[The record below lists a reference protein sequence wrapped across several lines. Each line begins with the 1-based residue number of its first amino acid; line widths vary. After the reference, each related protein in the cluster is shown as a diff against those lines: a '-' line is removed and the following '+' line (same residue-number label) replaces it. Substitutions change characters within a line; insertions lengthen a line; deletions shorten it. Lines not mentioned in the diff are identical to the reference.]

1 MRGNALFSP
10 QFRGRLGR
18 SLSDQRTPPMLAIPF
33 PLETVPSATAADAVE
48 RLRFER
54 PGTEAVL
61 LGDAD
66 VFSVE
71 WAETVD
77 TFEDPAGILAEAAGI
92 DADAWFAAR
101 KPVIGKT
108 PGRDDTRKRLGWR
121 VLTLPFDAAMA
132 PARLIRWAA
141 TGERPA
147 FLSDGSSADAE
158 KPVSTLDALK
168 AQLADLEASGEGD
181 EEDLCE
187 MREVIAAI
195 EAEGVS
201 PVIFPDPVDYVTPR
215 HGDTLAAGLIASER
229 PWETAAWLQHG
240 TYALLAPKPVLV
252 AHCRWLWE
260 THGARIITAST
271 DHIGFEVERPI
282 GTATEAREVLARFFA
297 LCADEVNAE
306 NRGTDGTSLVGAR
319 RWWVWWD

>member
-1 MRGNALFSP
+1 
-10 QFRGRLGR
+10 
-18 SLSDQRTPPMLAIPF
+18 MLAIPF
-33 PLETVPSATAADAVE
+33 PIETVPTAAAADAVE

-77 TFEDPAGILAEAAGI
+77 TFEDPAVILSEAAGI

-101 KPVIGKT
+101 KPVV
-108 PGRDDTRKRLGWR
+108 GRARGRNDTGSRLGWR
-121 VLTLPFDAAMA
+121 ALTLPFDAAMV

-141 TGERPA
+141 TGKRPC
-147 FLSDGSSADAE
+147 FLSDRAFPEHE
-158 KPVSTLDALK
+158 KPVSTLEAFK
-168 AQLADLEASGEGD
+168 AQLAELEASGEGD
-181 EEDLCE
+181 EEDLRE

-195 EAEGVS
+195 ESEGS
-201 PVIFPDPVDYVTPR
+201 SQILFPDPVDYVTPR
-215 HGDTLAAGLIASER
+215 HGDTLAAGLITSEK

-271 DHIGFEVERPI
+271 DHIGFEVEHPI
-282 GTATEAREVLARFFA
+282 GTDAEAQEVLARFFT

-306 NRGTDGTSLVGAR
+306 NRRTDGSSLVGAR